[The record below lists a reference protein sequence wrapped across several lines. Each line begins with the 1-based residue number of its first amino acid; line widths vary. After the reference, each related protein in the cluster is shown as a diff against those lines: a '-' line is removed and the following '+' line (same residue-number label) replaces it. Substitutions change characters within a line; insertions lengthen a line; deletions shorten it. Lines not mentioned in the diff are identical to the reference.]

1 VYTQNRNLV
10 IGVIRAIINATEQE
24 TSSDLFDVGDGSEP
38 ISSGETEDDGDQIT
52 SESAGRVGLFTRRPR
67 RRNSRR

>member
-24 TSSDLFDVGDGSEP
+24 TSTDLFDVGDGSEP
-38 ISSGETEDDGDQIT
+38 MSGGETEDDGDRIT
-52 SESAGRVGLFTRRPR
+52 PESTRRVGLFARRSR
-67 RRNSRR
+67 RR